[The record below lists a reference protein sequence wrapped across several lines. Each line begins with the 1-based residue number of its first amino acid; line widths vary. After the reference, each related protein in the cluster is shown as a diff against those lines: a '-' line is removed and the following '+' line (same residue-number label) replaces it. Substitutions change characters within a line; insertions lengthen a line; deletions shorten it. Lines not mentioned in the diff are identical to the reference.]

1 MVRKRQEIPSEN
13 DLVICTI
20 TKVFSH
26 GAFAKLDEYG
36 DIEGFIHISEV
47 ASAWIKN
54 IRDFVKEGQKTAAKV
69 LAVDP
74 VKGHIDISIRRVGE
88 AQRKNKM
95 QEWKRSQKSEKLLE
109 IIGKEIS
116 KSLDEAYQ
124 EVGFRLEDKYKEVY
138 AGLEEASV
146 QGEEVLKEIG
156 VPEEWIAP
164 TIKVAR
170 ENITIPLVDIVGHV
184 DLRCP
189 APEGVEVIKGAL
201 HQAKEE
207 TPHGEVKL
215 EIRYT
220 KSPRFSIRVV
230 APDYKTA
237 EVALKA
243 CAEKAISLVEEKGGT
258 GQFLRGAKGE
268 KG

>member
-1 MVRKRQEIPSEN
+1 MVRKRQEIPGEN

-36 DIEGFIHISEV
+36 GIEGFIHISEV

-54 IRDFVKEGQKTAAKV
+54 IRDFVKEGQKTVAKV

-95 QEWKRSQKSEKLLE
+95 QEWKRAQKSEKLLE
-109 IIGKEIS
+109 IVAKEIN
-116 KSLDEAYQ
+116 KSMDEAYQ
-124 EVGFRLEDKYKEVY
+124 EVGFRLEDKYKEIY
-138 AGLEEASV
+138 AGLEEASIG
-146 QGEEVLKEIG
+146 GEEVLKDIG
-156 VPEEWIAP
+156 VPDEWIAP
-164 TIKVAR
+164 TVNVAR
-170 ENITIPLVDIVGHV
+170 ENITIPLVEIVGHV
-184 DLRCP
+184 DLRCS
-189 APEGVEVIKGAL
+189 APDGVEVIKRAL
-201 HQAKEE
+201 LQAKEE
-207 TPHGEVKL
+207 KPNDEVKL

-220 KSPRFSIRVV
+220 KSPRFSIKVV

-237 EVALKA
+237 EGALKA
-243 CAEKAISLVEEKGGT
+243 CAEGAIAFVEGKGGT
-258 GQFLRGAKGE
+258 GQFLRGARGE